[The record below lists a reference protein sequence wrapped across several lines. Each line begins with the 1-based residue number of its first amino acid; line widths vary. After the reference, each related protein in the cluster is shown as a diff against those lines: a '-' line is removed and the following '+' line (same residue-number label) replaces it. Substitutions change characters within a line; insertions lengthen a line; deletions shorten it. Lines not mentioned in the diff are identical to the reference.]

1 MAAQPISHG
10 DRLHHLVFPERQV
23 DEPTKRRRCYDDD
36 YVSDDAD
43 DRQPKRLRRKD
54 LAALSDW
61 SLEVTDGEGFSKT
74 FPVHRATLASASPFF
89 HAAFT
94 TPMRGRRASTS
105 KLRLPPLC
113 CAAFESALDFIYDGT
128 LPKDEGLTWLCPWF
142 AIARE
147 LDVPSLRDAA
157 LEQLHAVCWEDLD
170 PTPECREHLMLLYAH
185 AIQLGLEKLQHHC
198 EQQLVASPGMR
209 GAVETYDAF
218 PAEAILRLAVEATQQ
233 SSDPVAE
240 TKACPPD
247 RPSPHAWAAAV
258 LRRRLC
264 GDAELADGDVRALL
278 DGLAGVWA
286 QLWDMDSWSDKGRI
300 DRPDEAVTL
309 LRLSV
314 EHQGGCFLSSAALE
328 PITANETARE
338 SKDTWRP
345 TEQLEQE
352 ALASQKV
359 GGDET
364 VLSVFPTERTFY
376 GDKAKDFDE
385 SAVIFAAAT
394 LEFIAAEFL
403 IMAGNEREERYK
415 SRGDPLAGAE
425 DSDQTDDYWTNVVT
439 EEDIL
444 RALGG
449 DVESGQSLTIH
460 AGRCL
465 QAQALSLACCFLGT
479 VSTEALARLPF
490 DVAVVIWES
499 VLRKHCHEDV
509 VFDSIR
515 GYLEATSAGPEA
527 RARAWRTCS
536 FAHLSATKMA
546 TVMEN
551 TDEFGLD
558 SSTLLKASIA
568 ARFCAEGTS
577 GGEAKAREYMQEAGL
592 TFNER
597 NTPPPWVPRATKVAG
612 PDRGRRPLPYLE
624 IGY

>member
-94 TPMRGRRASTS
+94 TPMRGRRASSS

-198 EQQLVASPGMR
+198 EQQLIASPGMR

-240 TKACPPD
+240 TTACPPD
-247 RPSPHAWAAAV
+247 RPSPHAWAAAL

-328 PITANETARE
+328 PITANETAR
-338 SKDTWRP
+338 
-345 TEQLEQE
+345 
-352 ALASQKV
+352 
-359 GGDET
+359 
-364 VLSVFPTERTFY
+364 
-376 GDKAKDFDE
+376 
-385 SAVIFAAAT
+385 
-394 LEFIAAEFL
+394 
-403 IMAGNEREERYK
+403 
-415 SRGDPLAGAE
+415 
-425 DSDQTDDYWTNVVT
+425 
-439 EEDIL
+439 
-444 RALGG
+444 
-449 DVESGQSLTIH
+449 
-460 AGRCL
+460 
-465 QAQALSLACCFLGT
+465 
-479 VSTEALARLPF
+479 
-490 DVAVVIWES
+490 
-499 VLRKHCHEDV
+499 
-509 VFDSIR
+509 
-515 GYLEATSAGPEA
+515 
-527 RARAWRTCS
+527 
-536 FAHLSATKMA
+536 
-546 TVMEN
+546 
-551 TDEFGLD
+551 
-558 SSTLLKASIA
+558 
-568 ARFCAEGTS
+568 
-577 GGEAKAREYMQEAGL
+577 
-592 TFNER
+592 
-597 NTPPPWVPRATKVAG
+597 
-612 PDRGRRPLPYLE
+612 
-624 IGY
+624 

>member
-1 MAAQPISHG
+1 M
-10 DRLHHLVFPERQV
+10 
-23 DEPTKRRRCYDDD
+23 
-36 YVSDDAD
+36 
-43 DRQPKRLRRKD
+43 
-54 LAALSDW
+54 
-61 SLEVTDGEGFSKT
+61 
-74 FPVHRATLASASPFF
+74 
-89 HAAFT
+89 
-94 TPMRGRRASTS
+94 
-105 KLRLPPLC
+105 
-113 CAAFESALDFIYDGT
+113 
-128 LPKDEGLTWLCPWF
+128 
-142 AIARE
+142 
-147 LDVPSLRDAA
+147 
-157 LEQLHAVCWEDLD
+157 
-170 PTPECREHLMLLYAH
+170 
-185 AIQLGLEKLQHHC
+185 
-198 EQQLVASPGMR
+198 
-209 GAVETYDAF
+209 
-218 PAEAILRLAVEATQQ
+218 
-233 SSDPVAE
+233 
-240 TKACPPD
+240 
-247 RPSPHAWAAAV
+247 
-258 LRRRLC
+258 
-264 GDAELADGDVRALL
+264 RALL

-314 EHQGGCFLSSAALE
+314 EHQGGCFLSSAWQE
-328 PITANETARE
+328 PITADETARE

-546 TVMEN
+546 AVMDN
-551 TDEFGLD
+551 TAEVGLD
-558 SSTLLKASIA
+558 ASTLLKASIA
-568 ARFCAEGTS
+568 ARYLAEGTS
-577 GGEAKAREYMQEAGL
+577 ESDARARLTMQGL

-597 NTPPPWVPRATKVAG
+597 KAPPAWVPRATFVAG
-612 PDRGRRPLPYLE
+612 TDRVGRPFPYLE
-624 IGY
+624 VG